1 MGCHNS
7 KISID
12 EKIETEIKVLD
23 VKVSDVKVSE
33 IKEEPCDETEELTI
47 EMLKALPKL
56 EKKAILKRLKKLIK
70 KKKI

>member
-1 MGCHNS
+1 ML
-7 KISID
+7 IAQFD
-12 EKIETEIKVLD
+12 EEQAQT
-23 VKVSDVKVSE
+23 STQTKVSE